1 MDAADALPTHPGP
14 LEDAVLHARA
24 LVEGRKSAMADYEA
38 RKKALAVIDFGDMVT
53 NAARL
58 LRENP
63 AILSSVLAEVD
74 CVIVDEFQDTNPIQF
89 TFLWTLARQAKHA
102 LIVGDTKQA
111 IMGFQGAD
119 PRLTEALIAQFE
131 TSPLDRNWR
140 SDPRIMALV
149 NALGPKLFG
158 EGYTALTPQ
167 NEAGSE
173 TALEVIALGAK
184 RNARTSGKPQHFV
197 ADRLL
202 SLLEDET
209 VTIIDRHSKQPRPL
223 EARDIAILCPAQAAV
238 PIMPSPCA
246 GWACRCAWPR
256 TAGGRAGS
264 CRRPAL
270 PCAMPST
277 RRIAMRRS
285 AWQRWVRA
293 APSGGGA
300 GHAGAR
306 GADRHAG
313 TGGARCAVAGGAAM
327 PVDHLVHRVIAAG
340 ACGPGA
346 TGSTIRPRCA
356 PTCCASRPRRAPSSM
371 PIAICARLRASMGRA
386 PMSFWAGW
394 KAG

>member
-1 MDAADALPTHPGP
+1 LRQARDTLGRGETDWRLWQKLRNLRLSMQRSPTPEGYDDLAQAVMDAADGLPTHPGP
-14 LEDAVLHARA
+14 LEDAVIHARA
-24 LVEGRKSAMADYEA
+24 MVEGAQAAMADYEA

-89 TFLWTLARQAKHA
+89 TFLWTLAQRAKHA

-158 EGYTALTPQ
+158 EGYTALAPQ
-167 NEAGSE
+167 NEAGND
-173 TALEVIALGAK
+173 TALEIIALGAK
-184 RNARTSGKPQHFV
+184 RNARTVGKPQHFV

-202 SLLEDET
+202 SLLEDEA
-209 VTIIDRHSKQPRPL
+209 VTIVDRHTSSCARWRPGTL
-223 EARDIAILCPAQAAV
+223 LSFAQGTRTV
-238 PIMPSPCA
+238 QLTRMPCA
-246 GWACRCAWPR
+246 GWASPSAWPR

-264 CRRPAL
+264 CRPPAMR
-270 PCAMPST
+270 CAMP
-277 RRIAMRRS
+277 
-285 AWQRWVRA
+285 
-293 APSGGGA
+293 
-300 GHAGAR
+300 
-306 GADRHAG
+306 
-313 TGGARCAVAGGAAM
+313 
-327 PVDHLVHRVIAAG
+327 
-340 ACGPGA
+340 
-346 TGSTIRPRCA
+346 
-356 PTCCASRPRRAPSSM
+356 
-371 PIAICARLRASMGRA
+371 
-386 PMSFWAGW
+386 
-394 KAG
+394 